1 MSPNPRPMTLTDLRI
16 VASEMG
22 DTRPATLKDLA
33 EVLKSLGAVKHR
45 PFFARMSYKGS
56 PWRIDVPTDGSY
68 IVWRTDQ

>member
-1 MSPNPRPMTLTDLRI
+1 MSPNPRPMTLTDLR
-16 VASEMG
+16 M
-22 DTRPATLKDLA
+22 
-33 EVLKSLGAVKHR
+33 VKHR